1 MAEITELEI
10 LVLGAL
16 LIVSLVVVLGKRFRV
31 HPAVG
36 LVIAGVLLTGQA
48 AVEIPLSSELILSLF
63 LPTSTSFAATFGRS
77 CYWRFR
83 ASSSA

>member
-1 MAEITELEI
+1 MPDITELEI

-48 AVEIPLSSELILSLF
+48 VIEIRSRLS
-63 LPTSTSFAATFGRS
+63 
-77 CYWRFR
+77 
-83 ASSSA
+83 